1 MFFKTNQKQAK
12 RADRKGA
19 LTVEFALVLPILL
32 LCLFAFYDI
41 SRASMIKHT
50 TQAAAYEGARVGIV
64 PGATEEEIRDQV
76 QFVLNSVGV
85 DEFSVEVEQN
95 RPVGSLLRV
104 RVTVRVPFTATTT
117 GAALFGTDSFFLGET
132 ELGQETL

>member
-1 MFFKTNQKQAK
+1 MFFKTNQKPKQ
-12 RADRKGA
+12 ADRKGA

-64 PGATEEEIRDQV
+64 PGATDEEIREQV
-76 QFVLNSVGV
+76 RFVLNSVGV
-85 DEFSVEVEQN
+85 DEFTVDVEQN
-95 RPVGSLLRV
+95 RPAGSLLRV
-104 RVTVRVPFTATTT
+104 LVTVRVPFTATTT
-117 GAALFGTDSFFLGET
+117 GAAFFGTDSFFVGET